1 MNRDEWDSIS
11 ILLDKGFKW
20 REPFGEVQAAA
31 YNTLLAGHSANE
43 IMGAVRKL
51 VANGQVFGP
60 TPGEIV
66 ASIHEDVSV
75 PTFPEFQTMIYGPG
89 GVITAGKRGVN
100 DLRRSQMAETGS
112 SWIDQGDQKRA
123 LDHAAQAHADRLHQ
137 LVGSF
142 VARYGLARL
151 RNLELDDPEYGMLR
165 RKDLERE
172 WGEHVEI
179 SGHRDAAHI
188 ASGDRRGELGRFDP
202 LEYLRQPTAPALG
215 RGEEAA

>member
-1 MNRDEWDSIS
+1 MTTDEWETIALLIEEGWPGEFTDNAANAWRV
-11 ILLDKGFKW
+11 LLDGFTAAELLSALK
-20 REPFGEVQAAA
+20 RLALRGGKFRPSVAEVA
-31 YNTLLAGHSANE
+31 
-43 IMGAVRKL
+43 
-51 VANGQVFGP
+51 
-60 TPGEIV
+60 GEIQG
-66 ASIHEDVSV
+66 DVSA

-89 GVITAGKRGVN
+89 GVMSAGKKGVN
-100 DLRRSQMAETGS
+100 EHRRVQMAETGS
-112 SWIDQGDQKRA
+112 SWIDQGDSKRA
-123 LDHAAQAHADRLHQ
+123 FDHAAQAHADRLHQ

-151 RNLELDDPEYGMLR
+151 QNLELDNPEYGMLR

-179 SGHRDAAHI
+179 SGHRDAAHV

-202 LEYLRQPTAPALG
+202 LDYLRQPTAPALG